1 MWRRIGIAFG
11 ASVAYAIAL
20 GVSRVSA
27 DVMTWWGIALF
38 LMVLYAIAGFEP
50 SDRKVSGFV
59 VVVMALPFLFWGSGK
74 AWNFVY
80 SQAPLSLNA
89 AKAGQVHTDATTA
102 RNIQPTGTRALI
114 LESENRKKFEELQT
128 ARYEQESKRIF
139 AERQAGQK
147 SQEALDLETVNLEQW
162 KLQELGKDG
171 VLRGNIDR
179 LFPLDGDTR
188 PWAPGVTPPVGSVNV
203 NAHSS
208 SATETNSSSASWP
221 SMPDHFDTTASDAV
235 IKRGWD
241 WFKSNLIGIFLIG
254 IAAYIL
260 GWFLI
265 TIPKRS
271 FKDLLVVAGTVLFLI
286 FLGLFLT
293 ARYHAWIAMQ

>member
-20 GVSRVSA
+20 GVFRVSA

-128 ARYEQESKRIF
+128 ARYEQESRRIF
-139 AERQAGQK
+139 TERQAGQK
-147 SQEALDLETVNLEQW
+147 SQVALDQETIDLEQW

-188 PWAPGVTPPVGSVNV
+188 PWAPGVTPPVGSVSV
-203 NAHSS
+203 NASSS
-208 SATETNSSSASWP
+208 SATETKSSSASGLGDYADSSKIYQFIQRRW
-221 SMPDHFDTTASDAV
+221 V
-235 IKRGWD
+235 WCLN
-241 WFKSNLIGIFLIG
+241 NLPLAF
-254 IAAYIL
+254 A
-260 GWFLI
+260 
-265 TIPKRS
+265 
-271 FKDLLVVAGTVLFLI
+271 LLVV
-286 FLGLFLT
+286 
-293 ARYHAWIAMQ
+293 IAMWIRIVIIWKEMDAKILVLAFVATIIVPGIGVVFNQ